1 MSESKNNLQN
11 ENLNEVERLLFLL
24 SDLNIIDNA
33 KSSDGQTQEPP
44 QKNFDNP
51 KYPFTSLLDEL
62 PFLRDVQPDQSKKLD
77 RFEQSQETSS
87 KITPNL
93 IEQISES
100 QITSSVEL
108 DTINAIQNFFLDNLT
123 TPISRSSDSS
133 TLSSSVLPS
142 EDDNALHM
150 LQDMLASPEL
160 EDLKNFKIAV
170 ERKLG
175 VVENQVNNPEL
186 RHKIESIESLIA
198 DAALNFNTINSKLLE
213 IGAKQAIVPAE
224 IANVRERLSELE
236 HKIYQPDELI
246 QLILPI
252 IVEILR
258 IKSSQSREEMCQVIT
273 PIIAEVIFERSQLDN
288 VAMSRAIADILPN
301 AISEQIRN
309 SPDQIAKAI
318 APEIGVAIREQIRL
332 DRDAIIYALAPEMSA
347 AIKQQIVLE
356 RESMVDALYPVIG
369 STISKYFAEAIRS
382 INEKVEQTFSV
393 EGFQRKLRAKMQG
406 VSEAELILR
415 ESTPFEIQAIFL
427 IHNLSGLVIIDIQK
441 SNLDTESEPIDSDML
456 AGMLTAIRS
465 FANECISRSE
475 NTSEIDAINYSG
487 SKILLEVAGYCY
499 LAVIIRGEP
508 NGKLINKIRD
518 LFGRVIQTYG
528 DLFKDFDGDP
538 NIIPVE
544 VETEL
549 KKLIQAELPQKS
561 QKSFKPILFTV
572 IALSSLIFVPIGFYQ
587 YRLHQER
594 QLESKVLEAFAS
606 NPELSIYQLKAIT
619 NGDDLQLSGKLPDH
633 LRNLAVQ
640 VATESVKTDRAIHK
654 IENKI
659 YSVNVLPAPT
669 LVAAEVRRLTKALN
683 YTQGVQISSQ
693 FQNGKVIITG
703 QVEQPSMIS
712 AINQTFTNVA
722 GVSLVSNAVTIKPP
736 LFLTRIYFAS
746 GETTIPASDLSKL
759 VEIQAFLSNY
769 PDYDLKILAY
779 NDGLGDPRI
788 NYQLGVKRI
797 QTVRTMLIQKG
808 IVAKRLHLSEIIDP
822 AVPQTLRWVEFQP
835 ILKTISISN
844 SN

>member
-24 SDLNIIDNA
+24 SDLNIIDKA
-33 KSSDGQTQEPP
+33 KSSDGRTQEPA
-44 QKNFDNP
+44 QKNFDDP

-62 PFLRDVQPDQSKKLD
+62 PFLRDIQPDKSKKLD
-77 RFEQSQETSS
+77 HFEQPQEISS
-87 KITPNL
+87 KITPNFT
-93 IEQISES
+93 EQISGN

-108 DTINAIQNFFLDNLT
+108 DTINAIQSFFLDNLT
-123 TPISRSSDSS
+123 TPISGFLD
-133 TLSSSVLPS
+133 LSNSSVLPS

-198 DAALNFNTINSKLLE
+198 DAALNFSTINSKLLE
-213 IGAKQAIVPAE
+213 IGTKQAIVPAE

-236 HKIYQPDELI
+236 HKIYQPDELV

-252 IVEILR
+252 IAEILR
-258 IKSSQSREEMCQVIT
+258 LKSSQSREEMCQVIT

-288 VAMSRAIADILPN
+288 TAMSRAISDILPN

-318 APEIGVAIREQIRL
+318 APEIGVAIREQIRI

-382 INEKVEQTFSV
+382 INEKVDQTFSV

-441 SNLDTESEPIDSDML
+441 SNLDIESEPIDSDML

-518 LFGRVIQTYG
+518 LFGRVIQTHG
-528 DLFKDFDGDP
+528 DLFKEFDGDP

-561 QKSFKPILFTV
+561 QKSFKPLLFSV
-572 IALSSLIFVPIGFYQ
+572 MAISSLICVPIGFYQ

-606 NPELSIYQLKAIT
+606 NPELSIYQLKAIA
-619 NGDDLQLSGKLPDH
+619 NGDDLQLSGKLPSH
-633 LRNLAVQ
+633 LRNLALQ
-640 VATESVKTDRAIHK
+640 VATESVKTDRKNPK

-659 YSVNVLPAPT
+659 YSVNVLPNPT
-669 LVAAEVRRLTKALN
+669 LVATEVKNLTKALN
-683 YTQGVQISSQ
+683 YTQGVKISSQ

-703 QVEQPSMIS
+703 QVEHPRMIS
-712 AINQTFTNVA
+712 EISQTFTKIS
-722 GVSLVSNAVTIKPP
+722 GVSLVSNAIVIKPP
-736 LFLTRIYFAS
+736 LLLTRIYFAS
-746 GETTIPASDLSKL
+746 GETTIPASDFSKL
-759 VEIQAFLSNY
+759 VEIQTFLSNY

-797 QTVRTMLIQKG
+797 QTVRNILIQKG
-808 IVAKRLHLSEIIDP
+808 IIAKRLHLSEIIDP
-822 AVPQTLRWVEFQP
+822 SVPQTLRWVEFQP

-844 SN
+844 FN